1 MRTHLFK
8 VQITHLF
15 TKLIKKLIKEDGGL
29 RLQTPNEQS
38 KEEDGDGEWFPG
50 QDRWQ
55 RRQLRSATVAGG
67 GTVASG
73 CRRCAVGAQGGV
85 GGRDES

>member
-38 KEEDGDGEWFPG
+38 KGGDGGEWFSG

-55 RRQLRSATVAGG
+55 RAITPVSSSNGG
-67 GTVASG
+67 GTVVSG
-73 CRRCAVGAQGGV
+73 CRRCSVGADGGV
-85 GGRDES
+85 GGRAKS